1 MNFKSLVSPQNL
13 FQFNTAYVSPQEK
26 LFFLGG
32 VVLILLSIVLKISS
46 GLAPNP
52 VDKKYRAKFYH
63 LLLSIGL
70 GEIFWYLCRYENV
83 TFFGTHFVTFL
94 ILLIGLIWFFAILV
108 GMFKNYKKEKVVWE
122 KEQVRLRYLPR

>member
-1 MNFKSLVSPQNL
+1 M
-13 FQFNTAYVSPQEK
+13 
-26 LFFLGG
+26 GG